1 MSYLLFYVPITLVVM
16 LVLEAC
22 KRDEPKD
29 IAKRAF
35 ANLGI
40 LSAVLVVGGVLV
52 FLVNKYL

>member
-1 MSYLLFYVPITLVVM
+1 MSYLFLYIPITLVVM

-22 KRDEPKD
+22 KRDAPKD
-29 IAKRAF
+29 IAKRAV

-40 LSAVLVVGGVLV
+40 LTSVLVVGGVLV

>member
-22 KRDEPKD
+22 KKDEPRE

-35 ANLGI
+35 TNLGI
-40 LSAVLVVGGVLV
+40 LTSVLVVGGILV